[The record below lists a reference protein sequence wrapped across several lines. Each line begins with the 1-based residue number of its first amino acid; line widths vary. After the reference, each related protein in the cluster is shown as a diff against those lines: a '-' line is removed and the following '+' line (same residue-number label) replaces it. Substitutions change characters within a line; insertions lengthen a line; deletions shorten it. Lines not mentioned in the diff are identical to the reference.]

1 MESAESEREKR
12 GEEGEE
18 EREEEGER
26 EREREKLIVKRN
38 EQSNAAYFQLLHTLL
53 NIKEAMI
60 FVILCLVLK

>member
-1 MESAESEREKR
+1 MESAEGEREKR

-18 EREEEGER
+18 EREEER

-38 EQSNAAYFQLLHTLL
+38 EHSNAAYFQLLHTLL